1 MATKVNKK
9 SEKAIIWGR
18 VSTVYQEITAQVNE
32 MIEQA
37 VRDGYK
43 RENLIVIKSKG
54 ASARKQ
60 NDLYKKEVAE
70 LLETLSNDPT
80 IKCVYVWEVSRLA
93 RVELPFYRMKEYFTT
108 NKVQLIV
115 KTPAIKLLDDE
126 GNVDL
131 SQEVIL
137 NLLVT
142 LAKQE
147 MEIKEKRF
155 ARGRAEAQKQG
166 KFSGGQMMFG
176 YTVDA
181 ENRIIVNEEEAQ
193 IVRQIFDLYL
203 TTDMSARQIYHYLRE
218 RGAFQ
223 DANLSFA
230 GAETNK
236 VLKVLKNY
244 SYCGETSTYTVK
256 GENGREK
263 REVKTQYPAIVT
275 RETMDRAI
283 AKIKSRAKAPKN
295 SKNIYF
301 GKSLLF
307 CNECGHRFR
316 AVRNNAVYVCSEWGH
331 HYSINM
337 NAVDT
342 AIWHCAQI
350 YNDFYMTSKVS
361 ENRAI
366 YTAKMRDNE
375 QVIETLKSDLASLD
389 KQLERLNDLYIDGR
403 ITREKVNAKSEE
415 IEDEI
420 KKTNAKIAQL
430 QENNVRLKS
439 LLGTLSVGQ
448 MPPLRGVN
456 YQPPTDDAERRAI
469 IDTVIERVEVERLEK
484 SHYRLKIYDKMHCYP
499 EDPIVYE
506 TTTIKG
512 NQVVLQVYMK
522 DVAMELTIEKRFKP
536 LNQKKKSE

>member
-1 MATKVNKK
+1 MAK
-9 SEKAIIWGR
+9 SRNDKAIIWGR

-37 VRDGYK
+37 LNDGYK
-43 RENLIVIKSKG
+43 RANLVIIKSKG

-60 NDLYKKEVAE
+60 NDLYKKEVEE
-70 LLETLSNDPT
+70 LLETLSSDPT

-93 RVELPFYRMKEYFTT
+93 RVELPFYRMKDFFVK

-115 KTPAIKLLDDE
+115 RTPEIHLLRED
-126 GNVDL
+126 GTVDL

-137 NLLVT
+137 NLMVT

-166 KFSGGQMMFG
+166 KFAGGQMMFG
-176 YTVDA
+176 YTKDD
-181 ENRIIVNEEEAQ
+181 NGKLIVKEDEAQ

-203 TTDMSARQIYHYLRE
+203 STDMSARQIYHYLRE
-218 RGAFQ
+218 RGAFA
-223 DANLSFA
+223 DAKLSFA

-244 SYCGETSTYTVK
+244 SYCGESSTYTVK
-256 GENGREK
+256 GENGRESV
-263 REVKTQYPAIVT
+263 EVKTKYPAIVS
-275 RETMDRAI
+275 RETMDKANE
-283 AKIKSRAKAPKN
+283 KIKSRAKAPKN

-307 CNECGHRFR
+307 CSECGHRMR
-316 AVRNNAVYVCSEWGH
+316 AVRSNCYYVCSEWGH
-331 HYSINM
+331 QHSVNM

-350 YNDFYMTSKVS
+350 YNDWYMSNKVS

-366 YTAKMRDNE
+366 YTAKIRDNE
-375 QVIETLKSDLASLD
+375 KVIETLKSDLQDLN
-389 KQLERLNDLYIDGR
+389 KRLEKVNDLYLDDRID
-403 ITREKVNAKSEE
+403 RERMNAMSDEIDEE
-415 IEDEI
+415 IT
-420 KKTNAKIAQL
+420 KTNGKIVRL
-430 QENNVRLKS
+430 QENNGKLKS
-439 LLGTLSVGQ
+439 MLDTLSIGQ

-456 YQPPTDDAERRAI
+456 YQPPTDDKERRAI
-469 IDTVIERVEVERLEK
+469 IDIVIERVDVERLAK

-499 EDPIVYE
+499 KEPIIYE
-506 TTTIKG
+506 VQTIKG
-512 NQVVLQVYMK
+512 NQVILTVFVEGIPQ
-522 DVAMELTIEKRFKP
+522 ELKIERRFSP